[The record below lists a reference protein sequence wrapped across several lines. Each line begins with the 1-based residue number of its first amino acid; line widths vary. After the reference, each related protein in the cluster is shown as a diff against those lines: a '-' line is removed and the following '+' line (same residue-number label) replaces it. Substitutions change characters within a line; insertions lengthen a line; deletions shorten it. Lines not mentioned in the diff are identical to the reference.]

1 MASMD
6 DELAAIE
13 RAALAGSMEFTPSVV
28 PTVSPLRPK
37 PSAVT
42 SLGGM
47 GPSISSTV
55 NSTMNMGS
63 QNSKGPQAS
72 SGGWWSTTAAAD
84 MSKKSASSYSNPNL
98 SPEQQTFLNTLRGQQ
113 KGTVKNNSSNNTKS
127 IHPYTLQNMSIKG
140 SDLLVGFPGNNYF
153 NRKAEDD
160 DDEDDDDGCAKPVT
174 KKMGSS
180 SNATGTTTA
189 VTSAT
194 ATVLPTTTGLQQST
208 QEVLSS
214 AADFSSDFSD
224 SEEDDAPAYRPT
236 VDPMSRG
243 GEAER
248 IMKKQDEMYDLQM
261 PAHRPYVGGFAA
273 AAYETSREFH
283 YRQKA
288 ESAVEAQIMKAKL
301 KDARPPPSI

>member
-1 MASMD
+1 MD

-98 SPEQQTFLNTLRGQQ
+98 SPEQQTFL
-113 KGTVKNNSSNNTKS
+113 
-127 IHPYTLQNMSIKG
+127 
-140 SDLLVGFPGNNYF
+140 
-153 NRKAEDD
+153 
-160 DDEDDDDGCAKPVT
+160 
-174 KKMGSS
+174 KK
-180 SNATGTTTA
+180 
-189 VTSAT
+189 
-194 ATVLPTTTGLQQST
+194 
-208 QEVLSS
+208 
-214 AADFSSDFSD
+214 
-224 SEEDDAPAYRPT
+224 
-236 VDPMSRG
+236 
-243 GEAER
+243 
-248 IMKKQDEMYDLQM
+248 K
-261 PAHRPYVGGFAA
+261 
-273 AAYETSREFH
+273 
-283 YRQKA
+283 
-288 ESAVEAQIMKAKL
+288 
-301 KDARPPPSI
+301 

>member
-1 MASMD
+1 
-6 DELAAIE
+6 
-13 RAALAGSMEFTPSVV
+13 
-28 PTVSPLRPK
+28 
-37 PSAVT
+37 
-42 SLGGM
+42 
-47 GPSISSTV
+47 
-55 NSTMNMGS
+55 MNMGS
-63 QNSKGPQAS
+63 QNSKGPLAS

-84 MSKKSASSYSNPNL
+84 MGKKSTSSYSNPNL
-98 SPEQQTFLNTLRGQQ
+98 SAEQQTFLNALRGQQ
-113 KGTVKNNSSNNTKS
+113 QGTVKNSSNNNIKS
-127 IHPYTLQNMSIKG
+127 IHPHTLQNMSIKG

-153 NRKAEDD
+153 NRNEEDDD
-160 DDEDDDDGCAKPVT
+160 DDEDDDGYAKPVT
-174 KKMGSS
+174 LKMGSS

-189 VTSAT
+189 AISAT
-194 ATVLPTTTGLQQST
+194 AKAQPTSTGLQQST
-208 QEVLSS
+208 QEVLSN
-214 AADFSSDFSD
+214 AANFSSDFSD